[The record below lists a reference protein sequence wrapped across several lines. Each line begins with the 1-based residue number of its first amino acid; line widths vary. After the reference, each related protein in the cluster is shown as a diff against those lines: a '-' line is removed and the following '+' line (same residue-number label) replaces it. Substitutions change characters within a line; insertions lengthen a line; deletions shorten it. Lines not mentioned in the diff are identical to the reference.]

1 MMSRSG
7 TTLARALQRNAEGHQ
22 PQGTQMKVPTTS
34 TVRILLTAIAVCGL
48 ASQAA
53 AQVSFKDKRVSIVIG
68 YGVGGTY
75 HQYAQL
81 FSRHLSRFLPD
92 NPTIIV
98 QTMPGAGGLNMLN
111 NAASQMPTD
120 GSTLFVPPDTMVLLQ
135 LTGTSGI
142 KFDAR
147 KFGYVGT
154 GDQQNNIWV
163 VRKAAAASLD
173 DIRKREVIM
182 GHSGPGSTG
191 LMIPAIAKELLGL
204 KVKLIGG
211 YQGSRDAIIAIERG
225 EIDGAVFGW
234 ETWVTAAPQWF
245 EGGKEFAV
253 PILQVGLTPD
263 PDVPTI
269 PMLSDIAAA
278 ADRPIVDLFG
288 MIGLMGRSLA
298 LPPGVPDAYLQVYRS
313 AFQKML
319 SDPEYRDEAKRT
331 KLRVIPASGE
341 ELTKAIH
348 NAIDRSDAA
357 VVERARALAN
367 QK

>member
-1 MMSRSG
+1 MMKFLV
-7 TTLARALQRNAEGHQ
+7 TAKLLLA
-22 PQGTQMKVPTTS
+22 
-34 TVRILLTAIAVCGL
+34 AIVVCGV
-48 ASQAA
+48 ASQAG
-53 AQVSFKDKRVSIVIG
+53 AQVNFKDKRVTIVIG

-81 FSRHLSRFLPD
+81 FSRHLNRFLPD
-92 NPTIIV
+92 NPAIIV

-111 NAASQMPTD
+111 HAMSQMPSD

-147 KFGYVGT
+147 KFAYVGT

-173 DIRKREVIM
+173 DVRKKEVVM

-191 LMIPAIAKELLGL
+191 FMIPAIARDLLGL
-204 KVKLIGG
+204 KVKLIAG
-211 YQGSRDAIIAIERG
+211 YQGSRDTIIAIERG

-234 ETWVTAAPQWF
+234 ETWITAVPQWF
-245 EGGKEFAV
+245 APGKEFAV
-253 PILQVGLTPD
+253 PILQVGLAPD
-263 PDVPTI
+263 PDVPATV
-269 PMLSDIAAA
+269 PMLSDLAAK

-288 MIGLMGRSLA
+288 MIGLIGRSLA
-298 LPPGVPDAYLQVYRS
+298 LPPSVPDAYLQVYRT
-313 AFQKML
+313 AFQKMM
-319 SDPEYRDEAKRT
+319 SDPEYIAEAKRT
-331 KLRVIPASGE
+331 KLRVIPVPGGDLAE
-341 ELTKAIH
+341 AIH
-348 NAIDRSDAA
+348 QAINTTDAG
-357 VVERARALAN
+357 VISRARALTS

>member
-1 MMSRSG
+1 MKFLVTLTTKIALG
-7 TTLARALQRNAEGHQ
+7 TTLMCAALM
-22 PQGTQMKVPTTS
+22 PD
-34 TVRILLTAIAVCGL
+34 
-48 ASQAA
+48 AA
-53 AQVSFKDKRVSIVIG
+53 AQVSFKDKRITIVIG

-81 FSRHLSRFLPD
+81 FARHLTRFLPD
-92 NPTIIV
+92 NPTAVV

-111 NAASQMPTD
+111 QAASQMPPD
-120 GSTLFVPPDTMVLLQ
+120 GSYVFVPPDTMVLLQ

-142 KFDAR
+142 RFDAR

-163 VRKAAAASLD
+163 VRAAAAKSLD
-173 DIRKREVIM
+173 DLRKKEVIM

-191 LMIPAIAKELLGL
+191 LMIPAIARELLGL

-211 YQGSRDAIIAIERG
+211 YQGSRDAIIAMERG

-234 ETWVTAAPQWF
+234 ETWITAAPHWF

-253 PILQVGLTPD
+253 PILQVGLERD
-263 PDVPTI
+263 PDVTSL
-269 PMLSDIAAA
+269 PMLSDLAPK

-288 MIGLMGRSLA
+288 MIGLIGRSLA
-298 LPPGVPDAYLQVYRS
+298 LPPGVPDGYLKTYRT
-313 AFQKML
+313 AFQAML
-319 SDPEYRDEAKRT
+319 KDPEYIAEAKRT
-331 KLRVIPASGE
+331 KLRVIPASGG
-341 ELTKAIH
+341 ELASAIER
-348 NAIDRSDAA
+348 AINTTDTA
-357 VVERARALAN
+357 VIERARAIAS

>member
-1 MMSRSG
+1 MKFLVTL
-7 TTLARALQRNAEGHQ
+7 TTRL
-22 PQGTQMKVPTTS
+22 
-34 TVRILLTAIAVCGL
+34 LLTATVICSLV
-48 ASQAA
+48 SEAA
-53 AQVSFKDKRVSIVIG
+53 AQINFKDKRVTIVIG

-92 NPTIIV
+92 NPAIIV

-111 NAASQMPTD
+111 HAASQMPSD
-120 GSTLFVPPDTMVLLQ
+120 GSTMFVPPDTMVLLQ

-142 KFDAR
+142 RFDAR
-147 KFGYVGT
+147 KFGYIGT

-163 VRKAAAASLD
+163 VRHAAAASLD
-173 DIRKREVIM
+173 DVRKKEVIM

-211 YQGSRDAIIAIERG
+211 YQGSRDTIIAIERG

-234 ETWVTAAPQWF
+234 ETWITAVPQWF
-245 EGGKEFAV
+245 ERGKEFAV
-253 PILQVGLTPD
+253 PILQVGLAPD
-263 PDVPTI
+263 PDVPATV
-269 PMLSDIAAA
+269 PMLSNLSAK

-288 MIGLMGRSLA
+288 MIGLIGRSLV
-298 LPPGVPDAYLQVYRS
+298 LPPGVPDAYLHVYRT
-313 AFQKML
+313 AFQKMI
-319 SDPEYRDEAKRT
+319 SDSEYVAEAKRT
-331 KLRVIPASGE
+331 RLRVIPVAGGE
-341 ELTKAIH
+341 LADAIH
-348 NAIDRSDAA
+348 HAINTTDDGVIA
-357 VVERARALAN
+357 RARALTN